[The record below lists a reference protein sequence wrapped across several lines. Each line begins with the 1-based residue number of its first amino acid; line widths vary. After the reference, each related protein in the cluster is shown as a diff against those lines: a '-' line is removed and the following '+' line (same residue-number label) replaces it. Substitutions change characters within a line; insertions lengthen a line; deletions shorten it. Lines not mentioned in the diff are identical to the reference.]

1 MVESG
6 LYPAELTLLQNGISL
21 KDQKRLG
28 ERKKWLYFYYII
40 AAQQKE
46 EEELKERMKD
56 LREIRGGDYTGETK
70 KIHFPEDF
78 ISKIEDLKKKG
89 LEPEIKKLEK

>member
-40 AAQQKE
+40 AAQKKE
-46 EEELKERMKD
+46 EKELEERMKD
-56 LREIRGGDYTGETK
+56 LRDIRGGDYTGETK
-70 KIHFPEDF
+70 KMQFPEDF
-78 ISKIEDLKKKG
+78 VSRINELKKKG